1 MPRPQTQLPALPTR
15 IMTSSYEDIAKR
27 LEAERGELS
36 ALEREIARKAA
47 EHAVIAVQLDE
58 MLARQ
63 TTFGQRTADAVARVG
78 GSWMFVL
85 SFLTGLVF
93 WMILNTEFLRHA
105 AFDPYPYILL
115 NLVLSCVAA
124 LQAPIIMMAQNRSST
139 RDRMQ
144 ADQDFRI
151 NLKAELEIASLH
163 DKLDHLLHTR
173 WESLIEIQEQ
183 QVELL
188 RGLSARTT
196 ARPKPEP

>member
-1 MPRPQTQLPALPTR
+1 M
-15 IMTSSYEDIAKR
+15 ISSYEEISKR

-36 ALEREIARKAA
+36 ALELEISRKAA
-47 EHAVIAVQLDE
+47 EHAAIAVQLDE

-63 TTFGQRTADAVARVG
+63 TTFGQHTADAVARIG
-78 GSWMFVL
+78 GSWTFVL
-85 SFLTGLVF
+85 SFLAGLVV
-93 WMILNTEFLRHA
+93 WMILNTVWLRHA

-124 LQAPIIMMAQNRSST
+124 LQAPIIMMSQNRSST
-139 RDRMQ
+139 RDRLQ

-163 DKLDHLLHTR
+163 DKLDHLLHKR
-173 WESLIEIQEQ
+173 WEDLIEIQEQ

-188 RGLSARTT
+188 RGLSAGAPGT
-196 ARPKPEP
+196 KPTLEP